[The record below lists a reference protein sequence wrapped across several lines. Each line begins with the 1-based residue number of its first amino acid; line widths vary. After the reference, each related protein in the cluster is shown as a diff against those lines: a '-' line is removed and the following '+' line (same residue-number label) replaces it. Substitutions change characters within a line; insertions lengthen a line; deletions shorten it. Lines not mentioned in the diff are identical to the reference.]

1 MAGHLPGLFCPNLRP
16 IGQSYD
22 TAGKK
27 MKKIICLFLGTLYLG
42 TALAGDDPFLFDFEE
57 IHDGVWV
64 GVRPD
69 SPRFPVMGNTTFVIS
84 DEGVVVF
91 DGGGMPAMAEQI
103 IDKVRSITDKPV
115 THVIISHWHGDHG
128 FGNYRFAEEFP
139 NVQFVAHEF
148 TNNVIHSSRI
158 NYIDRQS
165 DFIINNLE
173 DFQKIIDTGVD
184 SDGNEQSEVD
194 RRGYQRVI
202 DDADVILAEY
212 ARARVTPAEVTFSD
226 TYTIDSGDRRIELL
240 HLGRANT
247 AGDIVM
253 WLPAERIVST
263 GDIVVL
269 PSPYAFNVPPRA
281 WAATL
286 RELNELNYKTLVPGH
301 GTIQTDTS
309 YVDLIIES
317 AESIADQR
325 DALLEDGLS
334 NDEVQEALDL
344 SAFEK
349 RFTHGD
355 EYVKSYY
362 DAYFD
367 APFKEAAMK
376 ALTGEPMV
384 EIEPPVSVPF
394 DDERWEIEGVEHK
407 LVDHLGQAALKIK
420 GGTAL
425 LPDLDVKNGL
435 VEFDVAVAEE
445 RGFAG
450 LVFRVQD
457 DSNYEHFY
465 IRPHQ
470 SGNPDA
476 NQYTPVYNGVSAW
489 QLYYGPAFAAPVEYR
504 FNEWMHVKI
513 IYAGKSAEVYID
525 SDKPVLRINNLR
537 RDDLSG
543 AIGLNSANFS
553 SAHFANFKYT
563 KLANAYALPAR
574 MDEITANDGTVAR
587 WQVSDAF
594 DGNTLSGVSRLSA
607 SHTEGRTWTPLEAEE
622 SGVTNLAQV
631 QGLAQGKNTVFAR
644 AVLSAGELATKKL
657 SFGYSDAASVYLN
670 GTLIYSGDNL
680 YQSRDYRYLGTI
692 GLFDTVVLP
701 LKAGDNELWI
711 AVSES
716 FGGWGVQ
723 ACIND
728 L

>member
-1 MAGHLPGLFCPNLRP
+1 MKRIIWLFFGTVCFA
-16 IGQSYD
+16 
-22 TAGKK
+22 TASAADD
-27 MKKIICLFLGTLYLG
+27 LFS
-42 TALAGDDPFLFDFEE
+42 FEFEE
-57 IHDGVWV
+57 LAPGVWA

-69 SPRFPVMGNTTFVIS
+69 GPRYPVMGNTTFVIS

-115 THVIISHWHGDHG
+115 THVVVSHWHGDHS
-128 FGNYRFAEEFP
+128 FGVYRFAEEFP
-139 NVQFVAHEF
+139 SVQFVAHEF
-148 TNNVIHSSRI
+148 TNNLFHSSRI
-158 NYIDRQS
+158 SYIDRQS
-165 DFIINNLE
+165 DFINNNLE
-173 DFQKIIDTGVD
+173 EFQKIVDTGVD
-184 SDGNEQSEVD
+184 SDGNEQSDVD
-194 RRGYQRVI
+194 RRDYQRVI
-202 DDADVILAEY
+202 DDADTILAEFN
-212 ARARVTPAEVTFSD
+212 RAQVTPADATFSD
-226 TYTIDSGDRRIELL
+226 SYTIESGDRHIELL
-240 HLGRANT
+240 HLGHANT

-253 WLPAERIVST
+253 WLPDERIVST
-263 GDIVVL
+263 GDMVVL

-286 RELNELNYKTLVPGH
+286 RELNKLDYKTLVPGH
-301 GTIQTDTS
+301 GAIQTDTA

-325 DALLEDGLS
+325 DALLAEGMSSED
-334 NDEVQEALDL
+334 VQQALDL
-344 SAFEK
+344 SAFEN

-367 APFKEAAMK
+367 APFRAAAMK

-394 DDERWEIEGVEHK
+394 DDERWEIDGVETE
-407 LVDHLGQAALKIK
+407 LVDYLGQAALKIK
-420 GGTAL
+420 GGSAL
-425 LPDLDVKNGL
+425 LPDLDIENGL
-435 VEFDVAVAEE
+435 VEFDIAVAEE

-476 NQYTPVYNGVSAW
+476 NQYQPVFNGSASW
-489 QLYYGPAFAAPVEYR
+489 QLYHGPEYAAPIKYR

-513 IYAGKSAEVYID
+513 VYAGKNADVYID
-525 SDKPVLRINNLR
+525 SDEPVLRINNLR
-537 RDDLSG
+537 RDELSG
-543 AIGLNSANFS
+543 AIGLNSADFS
-553 SAHFANFKYT
+553 SVHFANFNYT
-563 KLANAYALPAR
+563 ALADAYALPSPAHESST
-574 MDEITANDGTVAR
+574 DDGAVMT

-594 DGNTLSGVSRLSA
+594 DGSALEGVPRLGA
-607 SHTEGRTWTPLEAEE
+607 AHTEGRNWTTLKAEE
-622 SGVTNLAQV
+622 TGITNLAQI
-631 QGLAQGKNTVFAR
+631 QGIAPGKNTVFAR
-644 AVLSAGELATKKL
+644 VVLSAAENVRKKL

-670 GTLIYSGDNL
+670 GTLIYAGDNM

-692 GLFDTVVLP
+692 GLFDSVLLP
-701 LKAGDNELWI
+701 LKVGDNELWI
-711 AVSES
+711 AITES

-723 ACIND
+723 ARID
-728 L
+728 DF

>member
-1 MAGHLPGLFCPNLRP
+1 MQRIFLLLILFSGVAVGQMA
-16 IGQSYD
+16 QD
-22 TAGKK
+22 T
-27 MKKIICLFLGTLYLG
+27 
-42 TALAGDDPFLFDFEE
+42 PFRFEFEE
-57 IHDGVWV
+57 LAPGVWA
-64 GVRPD
+64 GIRPD
-69 SPRFPVMGNTTFVIS
+69 SPRYPVMGNTTFVIS
-84 DEGVVVF
+84 DEGVIVF

-103 IDKVRSITDKPV
+103 IDKVRSITEKPV
-115 THVIISHWHGDHG
+115 THVVISHWHGDHS
-128 FGNYRFAEEFP
+128 FGVFRFAEEFP
-139 NVQFVAHEF
+139 HVQFVAHEF
-148 TNNVIHSSRI
+148 TNNVIHSSI
-158 NYIDRQS
+158 ISYIDRQS
-165 DFIINNLE
+165 DFLHNNLE
-173 DFQKIIDTGVD
+173 EFQKIVDTGID
-184 SDGNEQSEVD
+184 SDGTEHNDVERHDYS
-194 RRGYQRVI
+194 RII
-202 DDADVILAEY
+202 DDADAILAEY
-212 ARARVTPAEVTFSD
+212 GRARVTPADVTFSD
-226 TYTIDSGDRRIELL
+226 SYTIKSGDRRIELL
-240 HLGRANT
+240 HLGHANT

-253 WLPAERIVST
+253 WLPDERIVST

-286 RELNELNYKTLVPGH
+286 RELNKLDYKTLVPGH
-301 GTIQTDTS
+301 GAVQTDTS
-309 YVDLIIES
+309 YVDLVIEA

-325 DALLEDGLS
+325 DELLDEGMSSEDI
-334 NDEVQEALDL
+334 QEALDL
-344 SAFEK
+344 SAFEN

-355 EYVKSYY
+355 EYVKTYY

-367 APFKEAAMK
+367 APFKAAAMK

-384 EIEPPVSVPF
+384 TVEPPVSVPF
-394 DDERWEIEGVEHK
+394 DDERWEIDGVETE
-407 LVDHLGQAALKIK
+407 LVDYLGQAALRIK

-425 LPDLDVKNGL
+425 LSDLDIKNGL
-435 VEFDVAVAEE
+435 VEFDIAVAEE

-489 QLYYGPAFAAPVEYR
+489 QLYHGPEYAAPTEYR

-513 IYAGKSAEVYID
+513 IYAGKNAHVYID
-525 SDKPVLRINNLR
+525 SDEHVLHINNLR
-537 RDDLSG
+537 RDELSG

-553 SAHFANFKYT
+553 SVHFANFKYT
-563 KLANAYALPAR
+563 ILANAFDLPTH
-574 MDEITANDGTVAR
+574 EGESITNDGTVAK

-594 DGNTLSGVSRLSA
+594 DGNMLSGVSQLSA
-607 SHTEGRTWTPLEAEE
+607 THTEGRIWTSLGAEE

-644 AVLSAGELATKKL
+644 VVLSAGEQATKKL

-692 GLFDTVVLP
+692 GLFDNIVLP
-701 LKAGDNELWI
+701 LKVGDNELWI
-711 AVSES
+711 AVTES

-728 L
+728 P